1 MRILIGAEG
10 KVIKVTARTTLPD
23 WLTEEAIRAAYELKF
38 EPARKDGQ
46 AVAYW
51 MPVVVEFNLK

>member
-1 MRILIGAEG
+1 M
-10 KVIKVTARTTLPD
+10 TNSTTLPD
-23 WLTEEAIRAAYELKF
+23 WLTEEAIRGAYDLKF
-38 EPARKDGQ
+38 GPARKEGQ